1 MFLEKAG
8 LALGVAPLDP
18 LFRHLFAFEISG
30 SFKSKIV
37 SPSSSQLAESCRHQE
52 RSNERLGDREIG
64 KPAGEQVRL
73 MPLIPIMGK
82 EIAQADYSKD
92 KPHMLIV
99 NVECFATGRS
109 KRMMNYV

>member
-1 MFLEKAG
+1 
-8 LALGVAPLDP
+8 
-18 LFRHLFAFEISG
+18 
-30 SFKSKIV
+30 
-37 SPSSSQLAESCRHQE
+37 
-52 RSNERLGDREIG
+52 
-64 KPAGEQVRL
+64 

-92 KPHMLIV
+92 TPHMLIV